1 MTMNAKFKNNAL
13 LLFLVLV
20 ALPQAW
26 AQDKTTKIK
35 ERFNVNDDVNINLDV
50 QNTDIVFEDWNK
62 DEVEIEAYLETDG
75 LSDDEIARLKDNW
88 RMNVQGNSNMIRINS
103 VAQSGGIA
111 FGAMPMGGM
120 DEIIRSSMS
129 IMQPVMKNMV
139 GPLLEGFAGKPLP
152 QEYYKGMSDIKF
164 DYDAYKRDGEK
175 YIKEYNRKVE
185 ENFGKDFDDAM
196 KEWGKENSQL
206 MKNWESQMGK
216 NMGLPESPFGTTR
229 NLDFDPD
236 TYGKDKKAYV
246 AKLNKKYG
254 SSASVKDVDKWLV
267 EMEAWGDDLG
277 KGMEREERRLE
288 RVKLALARGD
298 APILEEYLVPVLNLS
313 ENFNKVKKNFSNLG
327 ITTGKVTLNLSKM
340 MKTKEK
346 SVTVLTKGI
355 EFLFK
360 KNKVTYIKG
369 QASFKSNN
377 EIIVQEKNSQK
388 IYRANHIIISTG
400 SEPTSLPG
408 IKIDEKIIVSSTGA
422 LSFNKVPKELVIIG
436 GGYIGLE
443 MGSVWKRLGSNV
455 TVIEFMDH
463 IIPGMDND
471 ISGEFLKILKKQGI
485 NFKLD
490 SKVTAVSLVRDKAIV
505 DYINNKTGIREKIK
519 ADKVLVAVGRKAN
532 TEGLNL
538 AKASVKNDIQG
549 NIQIDKKFQTSVKN
563 IYAIGDVIKGPMLAH
578 KAEEEG
584 IAVAEIIAGQSG
596 HVNYDAIPSV
606 IYTSPEVA
614 SVGKTEQQLIKEN
627 IKYKIGKFP
636 FMANS
641 RAKVINETEGFVK
654 ILAEE
659 KTDKVLGVHIIGP
672 HAGDMIAEMVLAM
685 EFGASSED
693 IARTC
698 HAHPT
703 YSEAIK
709 EAALAID
716 KRSIHS

>member
-1 MTMNAKFKNNAL
+1 MAEAF
-13 LLFLVLV
+13 
-20 ALPQAW
+20 
-26 AQDKTTKIK
+26 
-35 ERFNVNDDVNINLDV
+35 DVVI
-50 QNTDIVFEDWNK
+50 I
-62 DEVEIEAYLETDG
+62 
-75 LSDDEIARLKDNW
+75 
-88 RMNVQGNSNMIRINS
+88 
-103 VAQSGGIA
+103 GG
-111 FGAMPMGGM
+111 GPGGYVCA
-120 DEIIRSSMS
+120 IRSAQLGFKTACIESRATLGGTCL
-129 IMQPVMKNMV
+129 NV
-139 GPLLEGFAGKPLP
+139 GCIPSKSL
-152 QEYYKGMSDIKF
+152 
-164 DYDAYKRDGEK
+164 
-175 YIKEYNRKVE
+175 
-185 ENFGKDFDDAM
+185 
-196 KEWGKENSQL
+196 
-206 MKNWESQMGK
+206 
-216 NMGLPESPFGTTR
+216 
-229 NLDFDPD
+229 
-236 TYGKDKKAYV
+236 
-246 AKLNKKYG
+246 
-254 SSASVKDVDKWLV
+254 
-267 EMEAWGDDLG
+267 
-277 KGMEREERRLE
+277 
-288 RVKLALARGD
+288 
-298 APILEEYLVPVLNLS
+298 LNLS
-313 ENFNKVKKNFSNLG
+313 ENFSKAKKNFSSVG
-327 ITTGKVTLNLSKM
+327 IEIGELTLNLSKM

-360 KNKVTYIKG
+360 KNKVTHIKG

-388 IYRANHIIISTG
+388 IYKANRIIISTG

-455 TVIEFMDH
+455 TVIEFLDH
-463 IIPGMDND
+463 IA
-471 ISGEFLKILKKQGI
+471 SGIDKDMSSEFLKILKKQEI
-485 NFKLD
+485 NFKLN
-490 SKVTAVSLVRDKAIV
+490 SKVIRVNVIKDKAV
-505 DYINNKTGIREKIK
+505 VNYISNETSERKKIE
-519 ADKVLVAVGRKAN
+519 ADKVLVAVGRKPY

-538 AKASVKNDIQG
+538 KKVSVKSDNQGRIQVD
-549 NIQIDKKFQTSVKN
+549 NKFQTSVKN
-563 IYAIGDVIKGPMLAH
+563 IYAIGDVIRGPMLAH

-596 HVNYDAIPSV
+596 HVNYNMIPMV

-614 SVGKTEQQLIKEN
+614 SVGKTEQQLIEEN

-636 FMANS
+636 FMANP

-709 EAALAID
+709 EAALAVD
-716 KRSIHS
+716 KRPIHS